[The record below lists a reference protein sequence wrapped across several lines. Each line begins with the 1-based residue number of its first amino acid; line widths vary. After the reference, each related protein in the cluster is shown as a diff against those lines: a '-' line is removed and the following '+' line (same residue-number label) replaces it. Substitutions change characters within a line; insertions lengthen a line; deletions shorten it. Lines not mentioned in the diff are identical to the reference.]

1 MCSYRQP
8 SKYGPK
14 YGQKACVPAAEMHV
28 PFRFQWSPFMSV
40 LFRRATMTMAW
51 AIARQQVSQSQ
62 FHVSSVRCRAHLLIQ
77 SPTFI
82 TAITAARVAEI
93 AVVLAMAAHD
103 DEREREQ
110 LLTLLSITIAST
122 STP

>member
-1 MCSYRQP
+1 
-8 SKYGPK
+8 
-14 YGQKACVPAAEMHV
+14 
-28 PFRFQWSPFMSV
+28 MSV

-77 SPTFI
+77 SPTCI

-110 LLTLLSITIAST
+110 LLKLLSITIAST